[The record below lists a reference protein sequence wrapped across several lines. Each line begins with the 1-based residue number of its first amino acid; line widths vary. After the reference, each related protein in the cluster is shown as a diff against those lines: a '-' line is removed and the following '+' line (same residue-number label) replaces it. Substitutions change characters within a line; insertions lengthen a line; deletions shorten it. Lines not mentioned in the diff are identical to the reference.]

1 MEKREQIGKVIL
13 DLDKYPG
20 EDFYCDGA
28 VEDEI
33 LGIVKNHAPEE
44 YNQMIEEK
52 KSWPVLYH
60 LSALRENIVEWI
72 PMEKGAKV
80 LEVGSG
86 CGAITGA
93 LAKKAGE
100 LTCVD
105 LSKKRSMIN
114 AYRHSECDNVTI
126 HVGNF
131 KDIEPDLDQ
140 DYDYICLIGVFEYG
154 KSYIGGDAPYEDFL
168 NILKKHLKADGRLV
182 IAIENKYG
190 LKYFA
195 GCKEDH
201 LGTYFSSIENYADG
215 GGVRTFGRKGLE
227 KIFKNV
233 GVEEY
238 HFYYP
243 YPDYKFMT
251 TVYSDDYLPGKGEL
265 SNNLRNFDR
274 DRMLLFD
281 EKNAFDGLV
290 EEDMF
295 AFFSN
300 SFLVVVGADF
310 DTKFAKYSN
319 DRAPE
324 YAIRTQICDT
334 SETKGVEEAQTDIT
348 YVAKKVVRK
357 YPVTDAAKEH
367 IRHLAVA
374 YESLVEKYQGGK
386 LCINQCKLVEEK
398 DELYAEFEFV
408 AGTPLSELMDACL
421 EREDLDGFY
430 KLFREYLERIDY
442 NAEYPVADFD
452 LIFANIL
459 VDGDTWTLIDYEW
472 TFAKSIPAKELAYR
486 AVYCYLLEN
495 KKREKLDVL
504 RVLQE
509 LGLNEKDAEA
519 IKEQEAE
526 FQKFVTGQRMAMT
539 QMRDLIGYRM
549 LVPQKWL
556 DKYQDAEGV
565 NRVQIYED
573 RGNGCSE
580 EASYFVKDAYQGEN
594 LIAFEIPVSGD
605 VSILRIDPA
614 MDSCMVKI
622 QEMTFNEMP
631 VPLAKKKMLL
641 TNGKLTKGERPS
653 IVFPTTDPN
662 INIDLRKLE
671 RKEVNTLHVRME
683 IVRLSLAMAEDMA
696 GAVKKWI

>member
-1 MEKREQIGKVIL
+1 MEKREQVGKVYL
-13 DLDKYPG
+13 DLAKYPG

-33 LGIVKNHAPEE
+33 LDIVKNHAPEE
-44 YNQMIEEK
+44 YSRMIEEK

-72 PMEKGAKV
+72 PMEKEAKV

-93 LAKKAGE
+93 LAKKAGT

-131 KDIEPDLDQ
+131 KDIEPDLGR

-154 KSYIGGDAPYEDFL
+154 KSYIGGDTPYEDFL
-168 NILKKHLKADGRLV
+168 KILLKHLKPDGRLI

-215 GGVRTFGRKGLE
+215 GGVKTFGRKGLE
-227 KIFKNV
+227 KIFQSV
-233 GVEEY
+233 GIKEY

-251 TVYSDDYLPGKGEL
+251 SVYSDDYLPGKGEL

-281 EKNAFDGLV
+281 EKNAFDGIV
-290 EEDMF
+290 DEEMF
-295 AFFSN
+295 SFFSN
-300 SFLVVVGADF
+300 SFCAVIGKGF

-324 YAIRTQICDT
+324 FAIRTEICY
-334 SETKGVEEAQTDIT
+334 EENGQNVPAR
-348 YVAKKVVRK
+348 KVVRK
-357 YPVTDAAKEH
+357 YPVTEAAEEH
-367 IRHLAVA
+367 IRQLAVA
-374 YESLVEKYQGGK
+374 YEGLVEKYKGGR
-386 LCINQCKLVEEK
+386 LQINHCKLVERGE
-398 DELYAEFEFV
+398 ELFAEFEFV
-408 AGTPLSELMDACL
+408 KGTPLSELMDACL
-421 EREDLDGFY
+421 ERDDLDGFY
-430 KLFREYLERIDY
+430 RYFKEYLERVDY
-442 NAEYPVADFD
+442 NTEYPVADFD

-459 VDGDTWTLIDYEW
+459 VDGDNWTLIDYEW
-472 TFAKSIPAKELAYR
+472 TFAKAIPTSELAFR

-495 KKREKLDVL
+495 KKREKLDVS
-504 RVLQE
+504 RILQE
-509 LGLNEKDAEA
+509 LKLTEAQAED
-519 IKEQEAE
+519 IKLKEAD

-549 LVPQKWL
+549 MVPQKWL
-556 DKYQDAEGV
+556 DKCQDAEGV

-594 LIAFEIPVSGD
+594 LIEFEITVSGQ
-605 VSILRIDPA
+605 VQMLRIDPA
-614 MDSCMVKI
+614 MDSCMVKL
-622 QEMTFNEMP
+622 QEVTFNGGA
-631 VPLAKKKMLL
+631 VPLDKRKVLL
-641 TNGKLTKGERPS
+641 TNGKVAKAESGACEPS

-662 INIDLRKLE
+662 INIDLRKLVRE
-671 RKEVNTLHVRME
+671 EKNTLRVRME
-683 IVRLSLAMAEDMA
+683 IVRLPLTMAQDMA
-696 GAVKKWI
+696 GAVKKLI

>member
-1 MEKREQIGKVIL
+1 MEKREQVGKVYL
-13 DLDKYPG
+13 DLAKYPG

-33 LGIVKNHAPEE
+33 LDIVKNHTPEE
-44 YNQMIEEK
+44 YSRMIEEK

-60 LSALRENIVEWI
+60 LSMLRENIVEWI
-72 PMEKGAKV
+72 PMEGGAKV

-93 LAKKAGE
+93 LAKKAGT

-105 LSKKRSMIN
+105 LSRKRSLIN

-131 KDIEPDLDQ
+131 KDIEPDLDR

-154 KSYIGGDAPYEDFL
+154 KSYIGGETPYEDFL
-168 NILKKHLKADGRLV
+168 KILMKHLKPDGRLI

-201 LGTYFSSIENYADG
+201 LGTYFSSVENYVDG
-215 GGVRTFGRKGLE
+215 GGVKTFGRKGLE
-227 KIFKNV
+227 KIFQNV
-233 GVEEY
+233 GIKEY

-251 TVYSDDYLPGKGEL
+251 SVYSDDYLPGKGEL

-281 EKNAFDGLV
+281 EKNAFDGIL
-290 EEDMF
+290 EEEMF
-295 AFFSN
+295 PFFAN
-300 SFLVVVGADF
+300 SYCAVIGGAF

-324 YAIRTQICDT
+324 FAIRTEICY
-334 SETKGVEEAQTDIT
+334 EEGGQD
-348 YVAKKVVRK
+348 VPVKKVVRK
-357 YPVTDAAKEH
+357 YPVTEAAGEH
-367 IRHLAVA
+367 IRQLAVA
-374 YESLVEKYQGGK
+374 YDGLVEKYKGGK
-386 LCINQCKLVEEK
+386 LQINHCKLVERGE
-398 DELYAEFEFV
+398 EIFAEFEFV
-408 AGTPLSELMDACL
+408 KGTPLSELMDACL
-421 EREDLDGFY
+421 ERDDLDGFY
-430 KLFREYLERIDY
+430 RYFKEYLERVDY
-442 NAEYPVADFD
+442 NTEYPVADFD

-459 VDGDTWTLIDYEW
+459 VDGDNWTLIDYEW
-472 TFAKSIPAKELAYR
+472 TFAKAIPTSELAFR
-486 AVYCYLLEN
+486 AIYCYLLED
-495 KKREKLDVL
+495 KKREKLDIS
-504 RVLQE
+504 RILQE
-509 LGLNEKDAEA
+509 LKLTEAQAED
-519 IKEQEAE
+519 IKLKEAD

-549 LVPQKWL
+549 MVPQKWL
-556 DKYQDAEGV
+556 DKCQDAEGV

-594 LIAFEIPVSGD
+594 LIEFEINVDGQ
-605 VSILRIDPA
+605 VQVLRIDPA
-614 MDSCMVKI
+614 MDSCMVKL
-622 QEMTFNEMP
+622 QEMTFNGVA
-631 VPLAKKKMLL
+631 VPLDKRKVLL
-641 TNGKLTKGERPS
+641 TNGKVAKAESGACEPS

-662 INIDLRKLE
+662 INIDLRKLVRE
-671 RKEVNTLHVRME
+671 EQNSLHVRME
-683 IVRLSLAMAEDMA
+683 IVRLPLVMAQDMA
-696 GAVKKWI
+696 GAVKKLI